1 MQESAPS
8 STIERM
14 FDLGNGDAEAL
25 RVLVD
30 ALGEV
35 RSAVEPAELLAQ
47 IEGLERVKC
56 AAAAAQARLTAELD
70 DRRNEAHPLHAASA
84 ASLGAEV
91 GLARHQSPHCGRRK
105 LGLARA
111 LVDDLPATLAALAS
125 GEIDERRA
133 EIIADGTRDLSQ
145 EDRRA
150 ADAEIGGELRYLGNR
165 DLQWLVQRVVY
176 RLDEAGAVRRRAKA
190 QSRRRV
196 TKRTLGDGTALVTGV
211 VSDIHAA
218 AIMGSLQERAALER
232 ATGVAGDRSR
242 SQLVADLFVERLT
255 GQPVAAAVPVAVD
268 LVVSAESLLGGD
280 DEPAEIVGCGPVP
293 ASVARELVIASPG
306 EQTRIRRL
314 FRFQESDRLV
324 AMESTGRRFR
334 GLRALLIRIRD
345 RSCRTPYCNGEIKHG
360 DHVVP
365 VRAGGQ
371 TSQDNAQGLCEAC
384 NYIKE
389 EPGWRHRVV
398 SGPMEQH
405 TVEVTTPTG
414 HTIHSRAPDPP
425 RAPREPTWTEI
436 SPGRWILAA

>member
-1 MQESAPS
+1 
-8 STIERM
+8 M
-14 FDLGNGDAEAL
+14 FDLGKGDSESL
-25 RVLVD
+25 RLVLD
-30 ALGEV
+30 ALGEL
-35 RSAVEPAELLAQ
+35 RAAAESAELLAQ
-47 IEGLERVKC
+47 VEALERVKC

-70 DRRNEAHPLHAASA
+70 DRRNAAHPLHAASE

-91 GLARHQSPHCGRRK
+91 GMARHQSPHCGRRK

-111 LVDDLPATLAALAS
+111 LVDDLPATLAALAG

-150 ADAEIGGELRYLGNR
+150 ADAEIAVGLRYLGNR
-165 DLQWLVQRVVY
+165 DLQQLVQRIVY
-176 RLDEAGAVRRRAKA
+176 RLDEPGAVRRRAKA

-196 TKRTLGDGTALVTGV
+196 TQRNLGDGTALVVGV

-218 AIMGSLQERAALER
+218 AIMGSLAERAALER

-255 GQPVAAAVPVAVD
+255 GQPVATAVPVTVD
-268 LVVSAESLLGGD
+268 LVVSAETLLGGD
-280 DEPAEIVGCGPVP
+280 HEPAEILGCGPVP
-293 ASVARELVIASPG
+293 ASVARAMVIASPA

-314 FRFQESDRLV
+314 FRFEQTDRLV

-334 GLRALLIRIRD
+334 GLQALLIRIRD

-371 TSQDNAQGLCEAC
+371 TTQDNGQGLCEAC
-384 NYIKE
+384 NYLKE
-389 EPGWRHRVV
+389 QPGWRHRVV
-398 SGPMEQH
+398 SQPLAQH
-405 TVEVTTPTG
+405 SVEITTPTG
-414 HTIHSRAPDPP
+414 RTIRSRAPDPP
-425 RAPREPTWTEI
+425 RPSTRGEWIEI
-436 SPGRWILAA
+436 HPGRWVLAA

>member
-1 MQESAPS
+1 
-8 STIERM
+8 
-14 FDLGNGDAEAL
+14 L
-25 RVLVD
+25 D
-30 ALGEV
+30 ALGEL
-35 RSAVEPAELLAQ
+35 RAAAESAELLAQ
-47 IEGLERVKC
+47 VEALERVKC

-70 DRRNEAHPLHAASA
+70 DRRNAAHPLHAASE

-91 GLARHQSPHCGRRK
+91 GMARHQSPHCGRRK

-111 LVDDLPATLAALAS
+111 LVDDLPATLAALAG

-150 ADAEIGGELRYLGNR
+150 ADAEIAVGLRYLGNR
-165 DLQWLVQRVVY
+165 DLQQLVQRIVY
-176 RLDEAGAVRRRAKA
+176 RLDEPGAVRRRAKA

-196 TKRTLGDGTALVTGV
+196 TQRNLGDGTALVVGV

-218 AIMGSLQERAALER
+218 AIMGSLAERAALER

-255 GQPVAAAVPVAVD
+255 GQPVATAVPVTVD
-268 LVVSAESLLGGD
+268 LVVCAETLLGGD
-280 DEPAEIVGCGPVP
+280 HEPAEILGCGPVP
-293 ASVARELVIASPG
+293 ASVARAMVIASPA

-314 FRFQESDRLV
+314 FRFEQTDRLV

-334 GLRALLIRIRD
+334 GLQALLIRIRD

-371 TSQDNAQGLCEAC
+371 TTQDNGQGLCEAC
-384 NYIKE
+384 NYLKE
-389 EPGWRHRVV
+389 QPGWRHRVV
-398 SGPMEQH
+398 SQPLAQH
-405 TVEVTTPTG
+405 SVEITTPTG
-414 HTIHSRAPDPP
+414 RTIRSRAPDPP
-425 RAPREPTWTEI
+425 RPSTRGEWIEI
-436 SPGRWILAA
+436 HPGRWVLAA

>member
-1 MQESAPS
+1 
-8 STIERM
+8 M
-14 FDLGNGDAEAL
+14 FDLGKGDSESL
-25 RVLVD
+25 RLVLD
-30 ALGEV
+30 ALGEL
-35 RSAVEPAELLAQ
+35 RAAAESAELLAQ
-47 IEGLERVKC
+47 VEALERVKC

-70 DRRNEAHPLHAASA
+70 DRRNAAHPLHAASE

-91 GLARHQSPHCGRRK
+91 GMARHQSPHCGRRK

-111 LVDDLPATLAALAS
+111 LVDDLPATLAALAG

-150 ADAEIGGELRYLGNR
+150 ADAEIAVGLRYLGNR
-165 DLQWLVQRVVY
+165 DLQQLVQRIVY
-176 RLDEAGAVRRRAKA
+176 RLDEPGAVRRRAKA

-196 TKRTLGDGTALVTGV
+196 TQRNLGDGTALVVGV

-218 AIMGSLQERAALER
+218 AIMGSLAERAALER

-255 GQPVAAAVPVAVD
+255 GQPVATAVPVTVD
-268 LVVSAESLLGGD
+268 LVVSAETLLGGD
-280 DEPAEIVGCGPVP
+280 HEPAEILGCGPVP
-293 ASVARELVIASPG
+293 ASVARAMVIASPA

-314 FRFQESDRLV
+314 FRFEQTDRLV

-334 GLRALLIRIRD
+334 GLQALLIRIRD

-371 TSQDNAQGLCEAC
+371 TTQDNGQGLCEAC
-384 NYIKE
+384 NYLKE
-389 EPGWRHRVV
+389 QPGWRHRVV
-398 SGPMEQH
+398 SQPLAQH
-405 TVEVTTPTG
+405 SVEITTPTG
-414 HTIHSRAPDPP
+414 RTIRSRAPDPP
-425 RAPREPTWTEI
+425 RASTRGEWIEI
-436 SPGRWILAA
+436 HPGRWVLAA